1 MHAPARHDSPLPR
14 LARPWT
20 GPCGGV
26 PPLAGVAAADFEP
39 AIEAGMAEQIA
50 ALERIGADAEPAT
63 FTNTNVPYEL
73 SGRSLERALAVYETY
88 TAGLSDDAVQ
98 EVERQV
104 APRLAA
110 HADRIVQDER
120 LCNRIAAVFAGRDQ
134 AGLGPE
140 AQRLAWLQHT
150 DLVRAGARL
159 DATAKHEL
167 AAVNAELAA
176 LHTTFSQN
184 VLRDEAER
192 TIHLTV
198 VEDLQGLPEPL
209 RDAARQAALAAGLP
223 GWVIANTRSAVEPFL
238 VHASRR
244 DLRERVWRMF
254 VGRGDGG
261 GATDNNAVAARILL
275 LRARRARLLGYPT
288 HAHWRLEHSM
298 AGTPERAVALME
310 AVWKPAVARVRDEV
324 AALQAVADQEAA
336 GIRIAAW
343 DYRHYAEKVRL
354 ATYDLDQAEVLP
366 HLQLDNLREG
376 MFFTAERLFGLVFEP
391 VTDGSVP
398 VHHPDVRVW
407 RVLRRDGGTVGL
419 WYFDP
424 FARTG
429 KRSGAWMGSFRPQH
443 GLDGGAQALVSNT
456 CNFARPA
463 PGEPVLVSWDD
474 ARTLFHEFGHALH
487 GLLSAVEFPS
497 LSGTNVARDFVE
509 LPSQVLEHWLATP
522 EVLERFALH
531 VRTGRPIAPDL
542 VARLRRAETCN
553 AGFQTVEYLASA
565 IVDMRLHLAGD
576 VAIDPRAFERET
588 LAALGM
594 PAEIVMR
601 HRIPHFNHVFADDG
615 YAAGYYSY
623 LWADTLAADAWEAF
637 QESPGGAW
645 DAGVAGR
652 FQRHVLAAGNTVDP
666 AVGYRLFRGRDP
678 RIDALLRQR
687 GFA

>member
-1 MHAPARHDSPLPR
+1 MHETCQSDSSLPR
-14 LARPWT
+14 LTRPWA

-26 PPLAGVAAADFEP
+26 PPLANAAAADFEP
-39 AIEAGMAEQIA
+39 AIAAGMADQMT
-50 ALERIGADAEPAT
+50 ALERIGADPAPAT
-63 FTNTNVPYEL
+63 FANTILPFER
-73 SGRSLERALAVYETY
+73 SGRTLERSLAVYETY
-88 TAGLSDDAVQ
+88 TSGLSDDAVRA
-98 EVERQV
+98 VERRV
-104 APRLAA
+104 APQLAA

-120 LCNRIAAVFAGRDQ
+120 LCERIAAVYAAREHSGI
-134 AGLGPE
+134 GPE
-140 AQRLAWLQHT
+140 QQRLAWLHHT

-159 DATAKHEL
+159 DAAAKRDL
-167 AAVNAELAA
+167 AAINAELAA

-184 VLRDEAER
+184 VLRDETEQ
-192 TIHLTV
+192 TIHLTA
-198 VEDLQGLPEPL
+198 VEDLAGLPGPL
-209 RDAARQAALAAGLP
+209 RDAARQAAAAAGLP
-223 GWVIANTRSAVEPFL
+223 GWVIGNTRSAVEPFL

-275 LRARRARLLGYPT
+275 LRARRARLLGYAT

-310 AVWKPAVARVRDEV
+310 AVWKPALARVREEV
-324 AALQAVADQEAA
+324 AAMQAIADREGA

-366 HLQLDNLREG
+366 HLQLENLREG

-407 RVLRRDGGTVGL
+407 QVLRKDGGTVGL

-429 KRSGAWMGSFRPQH
+429 KRSGAWMGSFRSQH
-443 GLDGGAQALVSNT
+443 GLDGGAVPLVSNT

-487 GLLSAVEFPS
+487 GLLSAVEYPS
-497 LSGTNVARDFVE
+497 LSGTSVARDYVE
-509 LPSQVLEHWLATP
+509 LPSQVLEHWLSTP

-531 VRTGRPIAPDL
+531 VRTGRPIAADL
-542 VARLRRAETCN
+542 VARLRRAETFN
-553 AGFQTVEYLASA
+553 SGFQTVEYLASA
-565 IVDMRLHLAGD
+565 IVDMKLHLAGD

-588 LAALGM
+588 LAAVGM

-601 HRIPHFNHVFADDG
+601 HRIPHFNHIFADDG
-615 YAAGYYSY
+615 YSAGYYSY

-637 QESPGGAW
+637 TESPGGAW
-645 DAGVAGR
+645 DADVAGR
-652 FQRHVLAAGNTVDP
+652 FDRHVLSAGNTVDP
-666 AVGYRLFRGRDP
+666 AIGYRAFRGRDP
-678 RIDALLRQR
+678 QIDALLRQR

>member
-1 MHAPARHDSPLPR
+1 
-14 LARPWT
+14 
-20 GPCGGV
+20 
-26 PPLAGVAAADFEP
+26 
-39 AIEAGMAEQIA
+39 
-50 ALERIGADAEPAT
+50 
-63 FTNTNVPYEL
+63 
-73 SGRSLERALAVYETY
+73 
-88 TAGLSDDAVQ
+88 
-98 EVERQV
+98 
-104 APRLAA
+104 
-110 HADRIVQDER
+110 
-120 LCNRIAAVFAGRDQ
+120 
-134 AGLGPE
+134 
-140 AQRLAWLQHT
+140 
-150 DLVRAGARL
+150 
-159 DATAKHEL
+159 
-167 AAVNAELAA
+167 
-176 LHTTFSQN
+176 
-184 VLRDEAER
+184 
-192 TIHLTV
+192 
-198 VEDLQGLPEPL
+198 
-209 RDAARQAALAAGLP
+209 
-223 GWVIANTRSAVEPFL
+223 
-238 VHASRR
+238 
-244 DLRERVWRMF
+244 
-254 VGRGDGG
+254 
-261 GATDNNAVAARILL
+261 
-275 LRARRARLLGYPT
+275 
-288 HAHWRLEHSM
+288 M

>member
-1 MHAPARHDSPLPR
+1 MQAENRSVDALPR

-26 PPLAGVAAADFEP
+26 PPLAGVAAGDFEP
-39 AIEAGMAEQIA
+39 AIAAGMAEQIA
-50 ALERIGADAEPAT
+50 VLDRVGADPEPPTFANTNLPYERSGRTLER
-63 FTNTNVPYEL
+63 
-73 SGRSLERALAVYETY
+73 SLTVYETY
-88 TAGLSDDAVQ
+88 TSGLSDDAVQ

-104 APRLAA
+104 APQLAA

-120 LCNRIAAVFAGRDQ
+120 LCARIAAVYAGRGQ
-134 AGLGPE
+134 SGLGPE
-140 AQRLAWLQHT
+140 QQRLAWLQHT

-159 DATAKHEL
+159 DAAAKRDL
-167 AAVNAELAA
+167 AAINAELAT

-184 VLRDEAER
+184 VLRDEADEK
-192 TIHLTV
+192 IHLTAA
-198 VEDLQGLPEPL
+198 EDLAGLPEPL
-209 RDAARQAALAAGLP
+209 RDAAREAAAAAGLP
-223 GWVIANTRSAVEPFL
+223 GWVIGNTRSAVEPFL

-254 VGRGDGG
+254 VSRGDGG
-261 GATDNNAVAARILL
+261 GATDNNPVAARILL

-298 AGTPERAVALME
+298 AGTPERAVALMD
-310 AVWKPAVARVRDEV
+310 AVWKPALARVREEV
-324 AALQAVADQEAA
+324 AAMQAVADEEQA

-354 ATYDLDQAEVLP
+354 ATYDLDQADVLP
-366 HLQLDNLREG
+366 HLQLENLRQG
-376 MFFTAERLFGLVFEP
+376 MFFTADRLFGLVFEP
-391 VTDGSVP
+391 ITDGSVP

-407 RVLRRDGGTVGL
+407 RVLRKDGGLVGL

-429 KRSGAWMGSFRPQH
+429 KRSGAWMGSFRPQY
-443 GLDGGAQALVSNT
+443 GLDGGAAALVSNT

-487 GLLSAVEFPS
+487 GLLSAVDYPS
-497 LSGTNVARDFVE
+497 LSGTNVARDYVE
-509 LPSQVLEHWLATP
+509 LPSQVLEHWLSTP

-531 VRTGRPIAPDL
+531 VGTGRPIAPEL
-542 VARLRRAETCN
+542 VARLRRAETFN
-553 AGFQTVEYLASA
+553 TGFQTVEYLASA
-565 IVDMRLHLAGD
+565 IVDMKLHLAGD
-576 VAIDPRAFERET
+576 VAIDPRSFERDT
-588 LAALGM
+588 LAAIGM

-601 HRIPHFNHVFADDG
+601 HRIPHFNHIFADDG
-615 YAAGYYSY
+615 YSAGYYSY

-637 QESPGGAW
+637 QEAPGGAW
-645 DAGVAGR
+645 DADVAGR
-652 FQRHVLAAGNTVDP
+652 FHRHVLSAGNTVDP
-666 AVGYRLFRGRDP
+666 AAGYRAFRGRDP
-678 RIDALLRQR
+678 QIDALLRQR

>member
-1 MHAPARHDSPLPR
+1 
-14 LARPWT
+14 
-20 GPCGGV
+20 
-26 PPLAGVAAADFEP
+26 
-39 AIEAGMAEQIA
+39 
-50 ALERIGADAEPAT
+50 
-63 FTNTNVPYEL
+63 
-73 SGRSLERALAVYETY
+73 
-88 TAGLSDDAVQ
+88 
-98 EVERQV
+98 
-104 APRLAA
+104 
-110 HADRIVQDER
+110 
-120 LCNRIAAVFAGRDQ
+120 
-134 AGLGPE
+134 
-140 AQRLAWLQHT
+140 
-150 DLVRAGARL
+150 
-159 DATAKHEL
+159 
-167 AAVNAELAA
+167 
-176 LHTTFSQN
+176 
-184 VLRDEAER
+184 
-192 TIHLTV
+192 
-198 VEDLQGLPEPL
+198 
-209 RDAARQAALAAGLP
+209 
-223 GWVIANTRSAVEPFL
+223 
-238 VHASRR
+238 
-244 DLRERVWRMF
+244 
-254 VGRGDGG
+254 
-261 GATDNNAVAARILL
+261 
-275 LRARRARLLGYPT
+275 
-288 HAHWRLEHSM
+288 
-298 AGTPERAVALME
+298 
-310 AVWKPAVARVRDEV
+310 
-324 AALQAVADQEAA
+324 
-336 GIRIAAW
+336 
-343 DYRHYAEKVRL
+343 
-354 ATYDLDQAEVLP
+354 
-366 HLQLDNLREG
+366 
-376 MFFTAERLFGLVFEP
+376 
-391 VTDGSVP
+391 
-398 VHHPDVRVW
+398 
-407 RVLRRDGGTVGL
+407 
-419 WYFDP
+419 
-424 FARTG
+424 
-429 KRSGAWMGSFRPQH
+429 MGSFRPQH

-623 LWADTLAADAWEAF
+623 LWADTLAADAWQAF

-645 DAGVAGR
+645 DADVAGR

-666 AVGYRLFRGRDP
+666 AVGYRSFRGRDP